1 MPGNVYAFSV
11 NGYIGVRV
19 KGQPGLA
26 SVQWNHTDPREIQG
40 LVNTNRP
47 NYMPRV
53 WGFPIHCRKTC
64 FLLGEFPKR
73 IVPVDKVA
81 HLFSFSLSSFS
92 VIEMVCKSSLTS
104 SQSHSGMACPQWNQH
119 SFLCGHVLG
128 YCTFSKDS
136 SFSTGCIL
144 RKIKPRNMTSNKWQE
159 HRLILEPE
167 TQLWIAHETLLINSF
182 NSNMAEDINHL
193 RGPIALFFNK

>member
-1 MPGNVYAFSV
+1 MLLWPGNARECVGLPLSMV
-11 NGYIGVRV
+11 TLEWGL
-19 KGQPGLA
+19 KGKLVLA
-26 SVQWNHTDPREIQG
+26 SVQWNHTDPWEIQG

-64 FLLGEFPKR
+64 FLLVEFPKR
-73 IVPVDKVA
+73 IVPVDKLA
-81 HLFSFSLSSFS
+81 HLFSFSHFSFS

-104 SQSHSGMACPQWNQH
+104 SQSHSRMACPHWNQH
-119 SFLCGHVLG
+119 NFLCGHVLG

-144 RKIKPRNMTSNKWQE
+144 RKIKPRNMTSNKTTRAQINIGTRDPVLN
-159 HRLILEPE
+159 RLWN
-167 TQLWIAHETLLINSF
+167 T
-182 NSNMAEDINHL
+182 
-193 RGPIALFFNK
+193 FNKQF